1 MAPRSGT
8 DKDLC
13 TPNHPSS
20 GALFILT
27 VQFGPLPGGKAKA
40 KERGTFASITA
51 RQVPKINGTPH
62 GAKSSSDGAME
73 DEMRRALIG
82 LTVAA
87 LTVLALAGPAS
98 AAPAR

>member
-1 MAPRSGT
+1 MHPESSQFRSTFHTHGSVRPPT
-8 DKDLC
+8 WW
-13 TPNHPSS
+13 
-20 GALFILT
+20 
-27 VQFGPLPGGKAKA
+27 KAKA

>member
-1 MAPRSGT
+1 
-8 DKDLC
+8 
-13 TPNHPSS
+13 
-20 GALFILT
+20 
-27 VQFGPLPGGKAKA
+27 
-40 KERGTFASITA
+40 
-51 RQVPKINGTPH
+51 
-62 GAKSSSDGAME
+62 ME